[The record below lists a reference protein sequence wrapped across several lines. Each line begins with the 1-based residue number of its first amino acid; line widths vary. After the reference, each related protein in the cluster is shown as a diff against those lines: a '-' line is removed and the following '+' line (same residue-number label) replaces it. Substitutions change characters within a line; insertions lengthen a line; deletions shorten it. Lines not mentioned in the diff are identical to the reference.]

1 MIQAE
6 EKFRQFVKT
15 NFPKVRVTKKG
26 LPDFMVVKD
35 DKVIGFIEVK
45 RVSLLKSEQLRPEQ
59 KMFRDFCNKNNIP
72 YQVWTPNMARD
83 NWLNGSERHRKI
95 WREGVDVLE
104 LVAK

>member
-1 MIQAE
+1 MVQAE

-15 NFPKVRVTKKG
+15 NFPNVKVTKKG
-26 LPDFMVVKD
+26 LPDFMVVKN

-59 KMFRDFCNKNNIP
+59 KMFRDFCNKNDIP
-72 YQVWTPNMARD
+72 YQVWTPNMARN
-83 NWLNGSERHRKI
+83 NWLNSNEHHRKI

-104 LVAK
+104 LAAK